1 MNAITIVSQALKY
14 FIPSF
19 CSLVYWVL
27 VFGSKGKRRTLAIM
41 AASWVIGFGLPCL
54 IIAAYGYEDSKPILA
69 SLMFFNNL
77 LIFGISRD
85 SFLKT
90 CFLDLS
96 QSNIIVWAQIEL
108 GTLRRVL
115 AVSYPL
121 HVLVVIAVNACLLWF
136 SVRYVTKPMRFM
148 ADSIRTG
155 WVSLLAVPTCTLLTL
170 TSSSMYL
177 SLPGTDNP
185 LHLLI
190 FTTIVELGFVLY
202 EIGLYRNM
210 RNISVLEREKARQRL
225 LESEL
230 AAYDES
236 LATAKQV
243 RHDLHHHNT
252 VVLEYL
258 SSGDLEGA
266 QKYLRGYDEFL
277 NQTALP
283 EFCKNK
289 TANAVLRLYAR
300 QADANQIPFSVTAS
314 IGEQISLPE
323 PDLATIL
330 SNLLENALRAAQAA
344 AQPTVSVRISES
356 GTLRIEVRNTMVGT
370 AVFSPDGL
378 PLSARPDG
386 GVGTQSVRRIVTRYG
401 GMLRFQQ
408 DENEFFAQV
417 ILGA

>member
-1 MNAITIVSQALKY
+1 MLAAL
-14 FIPSF
+14 
-19 CSLVYWVL
+19 
-27 VFGSKGKRRTLAIM
+27 
-41 AASWVIGFGLPCL
+41 AAAFVIGLVIPCF
-54 IIAAYGYEDSKPILA
+54 IIAVYGYVSYKTMVPFI
-69 SLMFFNNL
+69 MFLNNL
-77 LIFGISRD
+77 LIFAISRD
-85 SFLKT
+85 DFLKT
-90 CFLDLS
+90 SFLDLS
-96 QSNIIVWAQIEL
+96 QGNIMVWAQIEL
-108 GTLRRVL
+108 GTLRRIL
-115 AVSYPL
+115 SVSYPL
-121 HVLVVIAVNACLLWF
+121 HVLVVAAVNACLLWISF
-136 SVRYVTKPMRFM
+136 RYTAKPLRFM
-148 ADSIRTG
+148 ADNIRTG
-155 WVSLLAVPTCTLLTL
+155 WVPLLAIPVCTFLTL
-170 TSSSMYL
+170 TCSSIYL
-177 SLPGTDNP
+177 SLPGRGDP
-185 LHLLI
+185 LLLLG

-210 RNISVLEREKARQRL
+210 RSISVLEREKARQRL

-258 SSGDLEGA
+258 SSGDMEGA
-266 QKYLRGYDEFL
+266 RKYLLGYDEFL

-289 TANAVLRLYAR
+289 TANAIVRLYAR
-300 QADANQIPFSVTAS
+300 QALASKVAFSVTAS
-314 IGEQISLPE
+314 IGEQVSLPE
-323 PDLATIL
+323 PDLAVIL

-344 AQPTVSVRISES
+344 SDPMVSVHISQS
-356 GTLRIEVRNTMVGT
+356 GTLRMEVRNTMAGT

-386 GVGTQSVRRIVTRYG
+386 GIGTQSVRRIVTHYG

-408 DENEFFAQV
+408 AENEFIAQV